1 MELRG
6 SGSTIGYRQITQRL
20 SRIYVL
26 CVDKDTVRNLRILDP
41 EGVEASL
48 NIVCWEGS
56 TKPRGQITYG
66 S

>member
-48 NIVCWEGS
+48 NIVC
-56 TKPRGQITYG
+56 
-66 S
+66 